1 MKNSERITDVYGEHM
16 LCDEVRHISVNGK
29 SAELFCQLK
38 MYDTERQKK
47 YSKWNFCGCL
57 IKIKGI
63 THSENLFC
71 CNEKTFHR
79 MIPEEYSKIGKI
91 KGFHVYSDS
100 MDYDKESLAGL
111 LDRMEKTVCNVLS
124 YTYAISLMENEM
136 SLVFWNLDLY
146 PAEVVEEQ
154 LRELLKNL

>member
-1 MKNSERITDVYGEHM
+1 MRNSERITDAYGEHM
-16 LCDEVRHISVNGK
+16 LCDEIRDVSVNGK

-47 YSKWNFCGCL
+47 LSKWNFYGCL

-63 THSENLFC
+63 IHSKNLFC
-71 CNEKTFHR
+71 CNEKIFRR
-79 MIPEEYSKIGKI
+79 MIPEEYSKVGKI
-91 KGFHVYSDS
+91 KGFQVYSDC
-100 MDYDKESLAGL
+100 MDYDKESLVDL
-111 LDRMEKTVCNVLS
+111 LDYMEKTVCNVLS

-146 PAEVVEEQ
+146 PVEVVEEQ
-154 LRELLKNL
+154 LCELLKNL